1 MIAERERG
9 WREGRKSGRVGSR
22 RRRRRRWKSGVVEE
36 VQPEARSPS
45 LALAPPA
52 ERRFLPARGRDEAR
66 PGGRDG
72 QRRSAPARLS
82 SGPLRLP
89 HLSASLAD
97 SDKHSSRRP
106 SSSTQTVSVPPNSN
120 RPSREASTGD
130 RLGQT
135 SCVPLARLPQLARA
149 PSFRRPADL
158 DRRRRLTQ
166 RAQKQRSA
174 RFKAVDLHG
183 H

>member
-52 ERRFLPARGRDEAR
+52 ERRFLPARGRDEA
-66 PGGRDG
+66 
-72 QRRSAPARLS
+72 S
-82 SGPLRLP
+82 SPLLGSPSTPTSLCLP
-89 HLSASLAD
+89 C